1 MINEAL
7 STFKH
12 SISIETDIAT
22 LYVEV
27 IGTDT
32 QIHSLKMISVLFDN

>member
-27 IGTDT
+27 IGTAT
-32 QIHSLKMISVLFDN
+32 QHNSLKIISVLFDN